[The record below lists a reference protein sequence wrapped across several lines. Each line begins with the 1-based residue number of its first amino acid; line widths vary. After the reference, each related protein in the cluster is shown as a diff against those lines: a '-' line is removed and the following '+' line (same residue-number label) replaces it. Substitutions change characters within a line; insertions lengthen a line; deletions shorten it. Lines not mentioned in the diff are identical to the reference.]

1 MTNNFTVKQ
10 VIDVI
15 KKYFENVEIEFV
27 ESKIMNQLSYEVFS
41 KKILDT
47 GFEYKGSLNKSI
59 EETHKLLMK

>member
-41 KKILDT
+41 KKILIQD
-47 GFEYKGSLNKSI
+47 LNIKA
-59 EETHKLLMK
+59 H